1 MLKKTIKFT
10 DFNGKECSEDL
21 YFHISKTTILTSS
34 NAIYN
39 EIMSIGL
46 ELQERG
52 KFLEDVEEN
61 DIDKSDPFNK
71 NSQLVA
77 DSIRMIARLLDR
89 LVDLAYGIKSEDG
102 SKFIKNQQ
110 VREDFKNSAAYDAF
124 VEQLIENQEEMI
136 DFVNQLLASY
146 N

>member
-124 VEQLIENQEEMI
+124 VEQLIENQEEMV